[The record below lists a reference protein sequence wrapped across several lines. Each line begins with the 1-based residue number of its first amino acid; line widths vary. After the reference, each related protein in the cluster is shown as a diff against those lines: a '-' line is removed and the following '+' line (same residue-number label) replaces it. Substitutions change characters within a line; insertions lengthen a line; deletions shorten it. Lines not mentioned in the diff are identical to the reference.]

1 MQLSRRQILAALGAT
16 PFAFSAGARAQA
28 FPSQPI
34 KMVIGYGPGGAADA
48 VARGLASGLQKA
60 LGQPIVME
68 YKPGAGGAIAAAAVA
83 RAPADGYTIY
93 LADTGG
99 MSIIPG
105 LRQVGYDPLR
115 DFTPLSYVGSAGL
128 VVLVNSQLPATD
140 IATLVKLLKEKP
152 GALSYSSSGIGSPH
166 HLATELFKQMT
177 GTDAKHIPYRGAAP
191 ALADLMGG
199 QVQISFSTIAPAL
212 PLIQSSKVRAIAV
225 TSGKRSPTLAQVPTI
240 AEQGV
245 AGYDATPWFAV
256 VAPPNLPAPIA
267 ARLQS
272 SLATVVGDKDVVA
285 ALEKLGVED
294 VSPRTPAAVTQL
306 IRSDLEKWTRVTRTA
321 SIKLE
326 ES

>member
-1 MQLSRRQILAALGAT
+1 MQFSRRQILAALGAT
-16 PFAFSAGARAQA
+16 PLALAGTARAQA

-34 KMVIGYGPGGAADA
+34 KMVIGYSTGGAADA
-48 VARGLASGLQKA
+48 VARGLAIGLQKA

-99 MSIIPG
+99 MSIIPS
-105 LRQVGYDPLR
+105 LRQVGYDPVK
-115 DFTPLSYVGSAGL
+115 DFTPLSYVGSSGL
-128 VVLVNSQLPATD
+128 VVLVNPQVPATD
-140 IATLVKLLKEKP
+140 IPSLVKLMKEKP

-166 HLATELFKQMT
+166 HLATELFKQST
-177 GTDAKHIPYRGAAP
+177 GTDAKHIPYKGAAS
-191 ALADLMGG
+191 ALNDLMGG
-199 QVQISFSTIAPAL
+199 QVQVSFSTIAPAL
-212 PLIQSSKVRAIAV
+212 PLIQSGRVRAIAV
-225 TSGKRSPTLAQVPTI
+225 TSAKRSPGLPQVPTI
-240 AEQGV
+240 AEQGI

-256 VAPPNLPAPIA
+256 LAPPNLPAPVA

-272 SLATVVGDKDVVA
+272 AFVTALADKEAVA

-294 VSPRTPAAVTQL
+294 LSPRTPAAVTQL

-321 SIKLE
+321 GIKLE